1 MAGSAISPRYKD
13 IAGHII
19 PDPIP
24 EQNLDQYSH
33 ITDVVQML
41 KIQQDAIGNAE
52 NSSTFFRPTYSEGS
66 CRDTC

>member
-13 IAGHII
+13 IAGHIM

-24 EQNLDQYSH
+24 AQILAQYIH
-33 ITDVVQML
+33 VTDEAQMV
-41 KIQQDAIGNAE
+41 KIQLETNGNPD
-52 NSSTFFRPTYSEGS
+52 NSSTLFRPANSEGL